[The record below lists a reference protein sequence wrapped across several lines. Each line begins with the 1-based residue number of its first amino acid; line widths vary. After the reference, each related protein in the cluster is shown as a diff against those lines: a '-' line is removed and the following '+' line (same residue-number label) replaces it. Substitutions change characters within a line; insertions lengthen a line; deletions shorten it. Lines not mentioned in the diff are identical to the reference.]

1 MERLSSRERRRG
13 ALYRMDFDP
22 TPEQA
27 ALRERVEA
35 FCRRHCT
42 DADAAL
48 LDQRPNAP
56 DGLYHALAEAGLIGY
71 CLPAAHGGGGGGPV
85 EACIINEVLA
95 RSSATATLLFQ
106 VNALSAAPIVLG
118 GTDAQKEA
126 HVRPVAEGRLRLAFA
141 LTEPNAGSDAGALEA
156 CAVRDGDTYVLRG
169 TKLYTT
175 GAQEADHIVTV
186 VRTRNEGKA
195 SQGTSIFVVPRTAPG
210 LTVTPLEKIAG
221 NAVASCR
228 VEYRDVPVEA
238 RQLVG
243 PEHGA
248 WSLLMLAAGL
258 ERLAVA
264 AAAVGLADAVLAEVT
279 AHVTTREQFGQP
291 VSRFQAIQHQL
302 ADMATEIEAM
312 RLLTYHAAWLTA
324 QGRIRP
330 REISMAKLYASERLP
345 EIVTRGMRLLGG
357 RAYFTDS
364 AMPRRLREAL
374 LTVYAGGTAEI
385 QRNVVARSLGL

>member
-1 MERLSSRERRRG
+1 VAAGGGMERRSMLMERLSPRERRRG
-13 ALYRMDFDP
+13 VAHRMDFDP

-35 FCRRHCT
+35 FCRQHCT

-48 LDQRPNAP
+48 LDQCPNAP
-56 DGLYHALAEAGLIGY
+56 DGLYHALAEAGLLGY

-95 RSSATATLLFQ
+95 RSS
-106 VNALSAAPIVLG
+106 
-118 GTDAQKEA
+118 
-126 HVRPVAEGRLRLAFA
+126 
-141 LTEPNAGSDAGALEA
+141 
-156 CAVRDGDTYVLRG
+156 
-169 TKLYTT
+169 
-175 GAQEADHIVTV
+175 
-186 VRTRNEGKA
+186 
-195 SQGTSIFVVPRTAPG
+195 
-210 LTVTPLEKIAG
+210 
-221 NAVASCR
+221 
-228 VEYRDVPVEA
+228 
-238 RQLVG
+238 
-243 PEHGA
+243 
-248 WSLLMLAAGL
+248 
-258 ERLAVA
+258 
-264 AAAVGLADAVLAEVT
+264 
-279 AHVTTREQFGQP
+279 
-291 VSRFQAIQHQL
+291 
-302 ADMATEIEAM
+302 EAM

-374 LTVYAGGTAEI
+374 LTLYAGGTAEI